1 MGENAKKIKVLLVD
15 QIGHKTYEYDYAAAK
30 HYSSDYDVTCYI
42 SDNTPRNVDT
52 TGFNVVYGFH
62 DVYSGNKIQKGI
74 KYIKALS
81 EMKRCIKENHFDIVN
96 LQWYELALYQKLL
109 LRSLKRSCTPAPKV
123 VMTVHGIFPKS
134 RGWFR
139 HFSLQAVYNEA
150 DAILLHSEQ
159 GVKYFN
165 ENYITSC
172 PKYMIT
178 SAFRDE
184 NDYIAIDK
192 AEAKRRLGIPAGDK
206 VVLSFGTVR
215 EDKTIDV
222 LYKAFPIAL
231 QKNPNLFLISA
242 GTLNVREKEYYI
254 SLADV
259 CRATGKA
266 KINFDYISKDME
278 PVYYSA
284 ADILALPYSYIS
296 QSGVAYCGL
305 LFNLPMVA
313 SDIPRLDLMAKEG
326 VNAEIFVRGDVNAM
340 AEKLAILAA
349 DNKKL
354 VQYAEGS
361 KRIREEDFSIRRRVA
376 LTEHAYRDLLEIRQE
391 VGR

>member
-1 MGENAKKIKVLLVD
+1 MIKVLLVD

-30 HYSSDYDVTCYI
+30 HYSDEFEVTCYV

-81 EMKRCIKENHFDIVN
+81 EMRKYIEANHFDIIN
-96 LQWYELALYQKLL
+96 LQWYELALYQKFF
-109 LRSLKRSCTPAPKV
+109 LRSLKRSCTPSPKI

-134 RGWFR
+134 LGWFR

-150 DAILLHSEQ
+150 DAILLHSEP

-165 ENYITSC
+165 ENYTTKC

-184 NDYIAIDK
+184 DDYIPVDK
-192 AEAKRRLGIPAGDK
+192 AEAKRMLGIPVDKK
-206 VVLSFGTVR
+206 VVLSFGTIR

-222 LYKAFPIAL
+222 LYKAFPEAL
-231 QKNPNLFLISA
+231 KKNSDLFLLSA
-242 GTLNVREKEYYI
+242 GTLNVKEKEYYT
-254 SLADV
+254 SLADK
-259 CRATGKA
+259 CRVTGAA
-266 KINFDYISKDME
+266 KIDFDYVSKEME
-278 PVYYSA
+278 PIYYSA

-313 SDIPRLDLMAKEG
+313 TDIPRLDLMAKKG
-326 VNAEIFVRGDVNAM
+326 INAEIFEKGNVEEM
-340 AEKLAILAA
+340 AEKIATLAA
-349 DNKKL
+349 DNEKLKK
-354 VQYAEGS
+354 YAEGS
-361 KRIREEDFSIRRRVA
+361 KKIREEDFSIKRRVA
-376 LTEHAYRDLLEIRQE
+376 LTEQAYREIMKK
-391 VGR
+391 